1 MLKADTAV
9 TLTCPKKWNDYKHL
23 HVKGQASLTLKGQIK
38 LQGTDYGSGRSQYA
52 LYVEKNGEAE
62 IKDGVTITGFKNGNI
77 GPVVSD
83 GKLTMSGGEI
93 SGNKAKNGGGVYIH
107 ATWRNFTMTGGTI
120 SGNIATENGGGVYV
134 GWSYNEGYPV
144 YGQFM
149 MSGGEISGNK
159 AKKGGG
165 VYSQG
170 EFTMSSGTITKNT
183 ANSDGKAV
191 MLEHYFNW
199 DGGEIKD
206 NQGNG
211 SVIGGSGYY
220 FHNNTN
226 PRKEPS

>member
-1 MLKADTAV
+1 
-9 TLTCPKKWNDYKHL
+9 
-23 HVKGQASLTLKGQIK
+23 
-38 LQGTDYGSGRSQYA
+38 
-52 LYVEKNGEAE
+52 
-62 IKDGVTITGFKNGNI
+62 
-77 GPVVSD
+77 
-83 GKLTMSGGEI
+83 
-93 SGNKAKNGGGVYIH
+93 
-107 ATWRNFTMTGGTI
+107 MTGGTI
-120 SGNIATENGGGVYV
+120 KGNIATENGGGVYV
-134 GWSYNEGYPV
+134 GGSYNGGYPI
-144 YGQFM
+144 YGQFT

-206 NQGNG
+206 NQGSG

-220 FHNNTN
+220 FQNNTN